1 MLNVVLLSVT
11 YKSSVLNVVLL
22 IVTYKSSVLN
32 FVLLIVTYKPSVLS
46 VVVPSG
52 TPYTGASH
60 LHAQSAFLS

>member
-22 IVTYKSSVLN
+22 IVTYK
-32 FVLLIVTYKPSVLS
+32 PSVLS

-52 TPYTGASH
+52 TPYTGAPH
-60 LHAQSAFLS
+60 LDALSAFLS